1 MRKNALQ
8 SMVAAIFLLHLL
20 TAATAAEAS
29 PTTAGLSRDDNGNV
43 VADAGR
49 KERLFLLPRS
59 RATAMATN
67 TFFHVHQAPAKE
79 GPIVNFSGMKK
90 MPKSSSNPSHS

>member
-1 MRKNALQ
+1 MKKNALQ

-20 TAATAAEAS
+20 TAASATAAEAS
-29 PTTAGLSRDDNGNV
+29 PTTGGLSRDDNGNV

-49 KERLFLLPRS
+49 KERLFLLS

-67 TFFHVHQAPAKE
+67 TFFHVHQEPATE

-90 MPKSSSNPSHS
+90 MPKSRSNPSHS